1 MDTGHQYMVCPCSSH
16 SLLLLLLLIWYL
28 LNYTCVCVFVFV
40 FFGLSFCF
48 SECNVII
55 TMTINSCVNLLML
68 LFCTELITDST
79 SCTQKVCVK
88 WFQWQSQ
95 ERFVMNMWIPAFLKV
110 VFVFQSSESL
120 NVLSACF
127 LVSLDHEASN
137 LQSFYVHVRDHQLI
151 QINPENGHKTIIH
164 SGP

>member
-88 WFQWQSQ
+88 
-95 ERFVMNMWIPAFLKV
+95 
-110 VFVFQSSESL
+110 
-120 NVLSACF
+120 
-127 LVSLDHEASN
+127 
-137 LQSFYVHVRDHQLI
+137 
-151 QINPENGHKTIIH
+151 
-164 SGP
+164 